1 MRAVPALLVF
11 IMVVATGC
19 YNRHSL
25 PSESSFAEA
34 PNCTMAD
41 IRLLAEQGCTTI
53 TSDKVCVGRVTST
66 DVAQNFYRTLF
77 IEDES
82 GAVELLLGG
91 YNMHSIYPLG
101 LEVAVKLEGLAVAL
115 KDGVVQVGLPPES
128 YDLTPREIGAQQLIA
143 KHLVRGASLAPIE
156 PFACD
161 VESLDPSL
169 CGRLVSLRNLL
180 HSPIDEETEY
190 FRYVDDN
197 QQQICLYI
205 SQHSSLSAPDS
216 LAALTGILSYCVIG
230 GEEAY
235 VLTPRF
241 EDDFKSSC
249 NSD

>member
-53 TSDKVCVGRVTST
+53 
-66 DVAQNFYRTLF
+66 QNFYRTLF